1 MFFFD
6 GRIWGLGCGFPLL
19 LAGDFCQTLVCRTRT
34 NLEWPV
40 AAEKNWPPRSRA
52 LGGKEGIII
61 PTHFYNF
68 LPHIFEHLGLCQKSR
83 LFFPFSDTVFETFT
97 SMRFY
102 CCFFFMSMKT
112 KITQMPL
119 FMLNS
124 PRRDL
129 LRRLC
134 FGKRF
139 GEIAGGRADIL
150 MHIHE
155 WSADLNADN

>member
-1 MFFFD
+1 MSVHVCISLNVSIWSRSGLHSGEGGAATLSAGWDFFFFFD

-68 LPHIFEHLGLCQKSR
+68 LPHIIEHLGLCQKSC
-83 LFFPFSDTVFETFT
+83 LFFPFSDAVLRC
-97 SMRFY
+97 SHRFY
-102 CCFFFMSMKT
+102 CCFFC
-112 KITQMPL
+112 Q
-119 FMLNS
+119 
-124 PRRDL
+124 
-129 LRRLC
+129 
-134 FGKRF
+134 
-139 GEIAGGRADIL
+139 
-150 MHIHE
+150 
-155 WSADLNADN
+155 